1 MLSSEVRDISALDEE
16 DGDICWRDCV
26 APYDN
31 DVPPPRELD
40 PVRRELVRPLEIVV
54 SVTNGPLQFHTAT
67 PNHPTPERLSSSLE
81 YSLSYCFFLILWLQ
95 KKDINHSLLL
105 YFPVLY
111 IYKIF
116 PMIKELDTVNK
127 FL

>member
-1 MLSSEVRDISALDEE
+1 MLSSEVRDISAFDEE

-54 SVTNGPLQFHTAT
+54 SVTNGPLQFHTAP
-67 PNHPTPERLSSSLE
+67 PNHHTPERLSSSLE
-81 YSLSYCFFLILWLQ
+81 YSLSYCLFFFL
-95 KKDINHSLLL
+95 NFMVTEERH
-105 YFPVLY
+105 
-111 IYKIF
+111 
-116 PMIKELDTVNK
+116 
-127 FL
+127 

>member
-54 SVTNGPLQFHTAT
+54 SVTNGPLQFHTAP
-67 PNHPTPERLSSSLE
+67 PNHHTPERLSSSLE
-81 YSLSYCFFLILWLQ
+81 YSLSYCLFVFFKFYGYRRKTLITVYCC
-95 KKDINHSLLL
+95 ISL
-105 YFPVLY
+105 FCEN
-111 IYKIF
+111 I
-116 PMIKELDTVNK
+116 
-127 FL
+127 

>member
-54 SVTNGPLQFHTAT
+54 SVTHGLLLFHTAT
-67 PNHPTPERLSSSLE
+67 PNHPTQSPHPGTPVVEFRVFTIILVFFFNFMVTEER
-81 YSLSYCFFLILWLQ
+81 
-95 KKDINHSLLL
+95 H
-105 YFPVLY
+105 
-111 IYKIF
+111 
-116 PMIKELDTVNK
+116 
-127 FL
+127 

>member
-54 SVTNGPLQFHTAT
+54 SVTNGPLQFHTAP
-67 PNHPTPERLSSSLE
+67 PNHHTPERLSN
-81 YSLSYCFFLILWLQ
+81 FKILWLQ

-105 YFPVLY
+105 YFPVLH

>member
-54 SVTNGPLQFHTAT
+54 SVTHGPLQFHTAT
-67 PNHPTPERLSSSLE
+67 PNHPTQSPHPGTPVVEFRVFTIILV
-81 YSLSYCFFLILWLQ
+81 FFLILWLQ

-105 YFPVLY
+105 YFPVL
-111 IYKIF
+111 
-116 PMIKELDTVNK
+116 
-127 FL
+127 

>member
-54 SVTNGPLQFHTAT
+54 SVTHGPLQFHTAT
-67 PNHPTPERLSSSLE
+67 PNHPTTPPNHPTPERLSSSLE
-81 YSLSYCFFLILWLQ
+81 YSLSYWFF
-95 KKDINHSLLL
+95 
-105 YFPVLY
+105 F
-111 IYKIF
+111 
-116 PMIKELDTVNK
+116 
-127 FL
+127 

>member
-40 PVRRELVRPLEIVV
+40 PVRRELVRPLDIVV
-54 SVTNGPLQFHTAT
+54 SVTHGPLQFHTAP
-67 PNHPTPERLSSSLE
+67 PNHPTQSPHPGTPVVEFRVFTIILFF
-81 YSLSYCFFLILWLQ
+81 FFL
-95 KKDINHSLLL
+95 
-105 YFPVLY
+105 YFMVT
-111 IYKIF
+111 
-116 PMIKELDTVNK
+116 EERH
-127 FL
+127 